1 MNKDY
6 VAAAKD
12 ALVLIII
19 TLVAGLCLGGIYELT
34 KEPIAHQKELA
45 ITESCKAVFPDEE
58 GFTPVASFV
67 LSDAVISETL
77 AAELKQNGITV
88 GNIYTALTADGSLA
102 GYAIEV
108 TSAEGYGG
116 NIRIMCGISADG
128 TLRGISILEIGE
140 TAGLGMRAESVIVP
154 QIHNLNVAEITYTKT
169 GKTSEDEIDAIS
181 GATITTKAFVNMI
194 NAALE
199 VSNEINPV
207 KGDA

>member
-6 VAAAKD
+6 IAAAKD

-45 ITESCKAVFPDEE
+45 VTESCKAVFPDEE
-58 GFTPVASFV
+58 GFTQVASFE
-67 LSDAVISETL
+67 LSDAAVSESLTTSL
-77 AAELKQNGITV
+77 SQSSVTV
-88 GNIYTALTADGSLA
+88 GNIYKALSSDGSIA
-102 GYAIEV
+102 GYAVEV

-116 NIRIMCGISADG
+116 DIRIMCGITSEG
-128 TLRGISILEIGE
+128 VLRGISILEIGE

-154 QIHNLNVAEITYTKT
+154 QIHNLDVSGITYTKT
-169 GKTSEDEIDAIS
+169 GKTSADEIDAIS

-194 NAALE
+194 NAALDVCE
-199 VSNEINPV
+199 EINPV

>member
-19 TLVAGLCLGGIYELT
+19 TLIAGLCLGGVYELT

-45 ITESCKAVFPDEE
+45 VTESCKAVFPDEE
-58 GFTPVASFV
+58 GFTPVTNFV
-67 LSDAVISETL
+67 LSDTTVSEGL
-77 AAELKQNGITV
+77 ALQLKQNGVTV
-88 GNIYTALTADGSLA
+88 GNIYTAMAADGTVA
-102 GYAIEV
+102 GYAIEM

-116 NIRIMCGISADG
+116 DIRIMCGITSEG
-128 TLRGISILEIGE
+128 VLRGISILEIGE

-154 QIHNLNVAEITYTKT
+154 QIHNLAVSEITFTKT
-169 GKTSEDEIDAIS
+169 GKTSTDEIDAIS
-181 GATITTKAFVNMI
+181 GATITTRAFVNMI
-194 NAALE
+194 NGALE
-199 VSNEINPV
+199 VCNEINPV

>member
-19 TLVAGLCLGGIYELT
+19 TLIAGLCLGGVYELT

-45 ITESCKAVFPDEE
+45 VTESCKAVFPDEE
-58 GFTPVASFV
+58 GFTPVTNFV
-67 LSDAVISETL
+67 LSDTTVSVGL
-77 AAELKQNGITV
+77 ALQLKQNGVTV
-88 GNIYTALTADGSLA
+88 GNIYTAMAADGTVA
-102 GYAIEV
+102 GYAVEV

-116 NIRIMCGISADG
+116 DIRIMCGITSEG
-128 TLRGISILEIGE
+128 VLRGISILEIGE

-154 QIHNLNVAEITYTKT
+154 QIHNLDVAEITYTKT
-169 GKTSEDEIDAIS
+169 GKTSTDEIDAIS
-181 GATITTKAFVNMI
+181 GATITTRAFVNMI
-194 NAALE
+194 NGALE
-199 VSNEINPV
+199 VCNEINPV

>member
-19 TLVAGLCLGGIYELT
+19 TLVAGLCLGGVYELT
-34 KEPIAHQKELA
+34 KDPIAYQKELA
-45 ITESCKAVFPDEE
+45 VTESCKAVFPDEE
-58 GFTPVASFV
+58 GFTPVTNFV
-67 LSDAVISETL
+67 LSDATVSEGL
-77 AAELKQNGITV
+77 ALQLKQNGVTV
-88 GNIYTALTADGSLA
+88 GNIYTALAADGSVA
-102 GYAIEV
+102 GYAVEV

-116 NIRIMCGISADG
+116 DIRIMCGISADG

-169 GKTSEDEIDAIS
+169 GKTSADEIDAIS
-181 GATITTKAFVNMI
+181 GATITTRAFVNMI

-199 VSNEINPV
+199 VCNEINPV
-207 KGDA
+207 EGDA

>member
-1 MNKDY
+1 MNNDY

-12 ALVLIII
+12 AFVLIII

-58 GFTPVASFV
+58 GFAPVASFV

-116 NIRIMCGISADG
+116 DIRIMCGISADG
-128 TLRGISILEIGE
+128 VLRGISILEIGE

-207 KGDA
+207 KGDT

>member
-58 GFTPVASFV
+58 GFAPVASFV

-116 NIRIMCGISADG
+116 DIRIMCGISADG

-154 QIHNLNVAEITYTKT
+154 QIHNLNVSEITYTKT

-181 GATITTKAFVNMI
+181 GATITTRAFVNMI

>member
-19 TLVAGLCLGGIYELT
+19 TLVAGLCLGGIYELS

-58 GFTPVASFV
+58 GFAPVASFV
-67 LSDAVISETL
+67 LSDAVISESL

-116 NIRIMCGISADG
+116 DIRIMCGISADG

-181 GATITTKAFVNMI
+181 GATITTRAFVNMI

>member
-6 VAAAKD
+6 IAAAKD

-45 ITESCKAVFPDEE
+45 VTESCKAVFPDEE
-58 GFTPVASFV
+58 GFTRVASFE
-67 LSDAVISETL
+67 LSDAAVSESLTTSL
-77 AAELKQNGITV
+77 SQSGVTD
-88 GNIYTALTADGSLA
+88 GNIYKALSSDGQLA
-102 GYAIEV
+102 GYAVEV

-116 NIRIMCGISADG
+116 DIRIMCGITSEG
-128 TLRGISILEIGE
+128 VLRGISILEIGE

-154 QIHNLNVAEITYTKT
+154 QIHNLDVSEITYTKT
-169 GKTSEDEIDAIS
+169 GKTYEDEIDAIS

-194 NAALE
+194 NAALD
-199 VSNEINPV
+199 VCDEINPV

>member
-19 TLVAGLCLGGIYELT
+19 TLIAGLCLGGVYELT

-45 ITESCKAVFPDEE
+45 VTESCKAVFPDEE
-58 GFTPVASFV
+58 GFTPVTNFV
-67 LSDAVISETL
+67 LSETTVSEGL
-77 AAELKQNGITV
+77 ALQLKQNGVTV
-88 GNIYTALTADGSLA
+88 GNIYTAMATDGTVA
-102 GYAIEV
+102 GYAIEM

-116 NIRIMCGISADG
+116 DIRIMCGITSEG
-128 TLRGISILEIGE
+128 VLRGISILEIGE

-154 QIHNLNVAEITYTKT
+154 QIHNLAVSEITFTKT
-169 GKTSEDEIDAIS
+169 GKTSADEIDAIS
-181 GATITTKAFVNMI
+181 GATITTRAFVNMI
-194 NAALE
+194 NGALE
-199 VSNEINPV
+199 VCNEINPV

>member
-19 TLVAGLCLGGIYELT
+19 TLIAGLALGGIYQLT

-45 ITESCKAVFPDEE
+45 VTESCKAVFPDEE
-58 GFTPVASFV
+58 GFTPVASFA
-67 LSDAVISETL
+67 LSDAVISEGLT
-77 AAELKQNGITV
+77 AQLKQYGVTV
-88 GNIYTALTADGSLA
+88 GNIYTALAADGTVA

-116 NIRIMCGISADG
+116 DIRIMCGISSDG
-128 TLRGISILEIGE
+128 VLRGISILEIGE

-194 NAALE
+194 NAALD
-199 VSNEINPV
+199 VCNEIGIV

>member
-58 GFTPVASFV
+58 GFAPVASFV
-67 LSDAVISETL
+67 LSDAVISESL

-116 NIRIMCGISADG
+116 DIRIMCGISADG

>member
-19 TLVAGLCLGGIYELT
+19 TLIAGLCLGGVYELT

-45 ITESCKAVFPDEE
+45 VTESCKAVFPDEE
-58 GFTPVASFV
+58 GFTPVANFV
-67 LSDAVISETL
+67 LSDTTVSEGL
-77 AAELKQNGITV
+77 ALQLKQNGVTV
-88 GNIYTALTADGSLA
+88 GNIYTAMAADGTVA
-102 GYAIEV
+102 GYAVEV

-116 NIRIMCGISADG
+116 DIRIMCGITSEG
-128 TLRGISILEIGE
+128 VLRGISILEIGE

-154 QIHNLNVAEITYTKT
+154 QIHNLDVAEITYTKT
-169 GKTSEDEIDAIS
+169 GKTSTDEIDAIS
-181 GATITTKAFVNMI
+181 GATITTRAFVNMI
-194 NAALE
+194 NGALQ
-199 VSNEINPV
+199 VCNEINPV

>member
-194 NAALE
+194 NAAFE

>member
-58 GFTPVASFV
+58 GFAPVASIV

-116 NIRIMCGISADG
+116 DIRIMCGISADG

-181 GATITTKAFVNMI
+181 GATITTRAFVNMI

>member
-58 GFTPVASFV
+58 GFAPVASFV

-116 NIRIMCGISADG
+116 DIRIMCGISADG
-128 TLRGISILEIGE
+128 VLRGISILEIGE

>member
-19 TLVAGLCLGGIYELT
+19 TLIAGLCLGGVYELT

-45 ITESCKAVFPDEE
+45 VTESCKAVFPDEE
-58 GFTPVASFV
+58 GFTPVTNFV
-67 LSDAVISETL
+67 LSDTTVSEGL
-77 AAELKQNGITV
+77 ALQLKQNGVTV
-88 GNIYTALTADGSLA
+88 GNIYTAMAADGTVA
-102 GYAIEV
+102 GYAVEV

-116 NIRIMCGISADG
+116 DIRIMCGITSEG
-128 TLRGISILEIGE
+128 VLRGISILEIGE

-154 QIHNLNVAEITYTKT
+154 QIHNLDVAEITYTKT
-169 GKTSEDEIDAIS
+169 GKTSTDEIDAIS
-181 GATITTKAFVNMI
+181 GATITTRAFVNMI
-194 NAALE
+194 NGALQ
-199 VSNEINPV
+199 VCNEINPV

>member
-19 TLVAGLCLGGIYELT
+19 TLIAGLCLGGVYELT

-45 ITESCKAVFPDEE
+45 VTESCKAVFPDED
-58 GFTPVASFV
+58 GFTPVTNFV
-67 LSDAVISETL
+67 LSETTVSEGL
-77 AAELKQNGITV
+77 ALQLKQNGVTV
-88 GNIYTALTADGSLA
+88 GNIYTAMATDGTVA
-102 GYAIEV
+102 GYAIEM

-116 NIRIMCGISADG
+116 DIRIMCGITSEG
-128 TLRGISILEIGE
+128 VLRGISILEIGE

-154 QIHNLNVAEITYTKT
+154 QIHNLAVSEITFTKT
-169 GKTSEDEIDAIS
+169 GKTSTDEIDAIS
-181 GATITTKAFVNMI
+181 GATITTRAFVNMI
-194 NAALE
+194 NGALE
-199 VSNEINPV
+199 VCNEINPV

>member
-19 TLVAGLCLGGIYELT
+19 TLIAGLCLGGVYELT

-45 ITESCKAVFPDEE
+45 VTESCKAVFPDEE
-58 GFTPVASFV
+58 GFTPVTNFV
-67 LSDAVISETL
+67 LSDTTVSEGL
-77 AAELKQNGITV
+77 ALQLKQNGVTV
-88 GNIYTALTADGSLA
+88 GNIYTAMAADGTVA
-102 GYAIEV
+102 GYAIEM

-116 NIRIMCGISADG
+116 DIRIMCGITSEG
-128 TLRGISILEIGE
+128 VLRGISILEIGE

-154 QIHNLNVAEITYTKT
+154 QIHNLDVAEITYTKT
-169 GKTSEDEIDAIS
+169 GKTSTDEIDAIS
-181 GATITTKAFVNMI
+181 GATITTRAFVNMI
-194 NAALE
+194 NGALE
-199 VSNEINPV
+199 VCNEINPV

>member
-19 TLVAGLCLGGIYELT
+19 TLIAGLCLGGVYELT

-45 ITESCKAVFPDEE
+45 VTESCKAVFPDEE
-58 GFTPVASFV
+58 GFTPVTNFV
-67 LSDAVISETL
+67 LSDTTVSEGL
-77 AAELKQNGITV
+77 ALQLKQNGVTV
-88 GNIYTALTADGSLA
+88 GNIYTAMAADGTVA
-102 GYAIEV
+102 GYAVEV

-116 NIRIMCGISADG
+116 DIRIMCGITSEG
-128 TLRGISILEIGE
+128 VLRGISILEIGE

-154 QIHNLNVAEITYTKT
+154 QIHNLDVAEITYTKT
-169 GKTSEDEIDAIS
+169 GKTSTDEIDAIS
-181 GATITTKAFVNMI
+181 GATITTRAFVNMI
-194 NAALE
+194 NGALE
-199 VSNEINPV
+199 VCNEINPV

>member
-58 GFTPVASFV
+58 GFAPVASFV

-116 NIRIMCGISADG
+116 NIRLYMGMTLDG
-128 TLRGISILEIGE
+128 TVKGISILEIHE
-140 TAGLGMRAESVIVP
+140 TPGLGMRASEVLVP
-154 QIHNLNVAEITYTKT
+154 QFRDVSAPEFTVTKK
-169 GKTSEDEIDAIS
+169 GAKSDSEIDAITS
-181 GATITTKAFVNMI
+181 ATITSKAVTRGVNFGMKYFEKT
-194 NAALE
+194 A
-199 VSNEINPV
+199 
-207 KGDA
+207 KGGSES

>member
-19 TLVAGLCLGGIYELT
+19 TLIAGLCLGGVYELT

-45 ITESCKAVFPDEE
+45 VTESCKAVFPDEE
-58 GFTPVASFV
+58 GFTPVTNFV
-67 LSDAVISETL
+67 LSETTVSEGL
-77 AAELKQNGITV
+77 ALQLKQNGVTV
-88 GNIYTALTADGSLA
+88 GNIYTAMAADGTVA
-102 GYAIEV
+102 GYAIEM

-116 NIRIMCGISADG
+116 DIRIMCGITSEG
-128 TLRGISILEIGE
+128 VLRGISILEIGE

-154 QIHNLNVAEITYTKT
+154 QIHNLAVSEITFTKT
-169 GKTSEDEIDAIS
+169 GKTSTDEIDAIS
-181 GATITTKAFVNMI
+181 GATITTRAFVNMI
-194 NAALE
+194 NGALE
-199 VSNEINPV
+199 VCNEINPV

>member
-19 TLVAGLCLGGIYELT
+19 TLVAGLCLGGVYELT
-34 KEPIAHQKELA
+34 KEPIAYQKELA
-45 ITESCKAVFPDEE
+45 VTESCKAVFPDEE
-58 GFTPVASFV
+58 GFASVTNFV
-67 LSDAVISETL
+67 LSDAVVSEGL
-77 AAELKQNGITV
+77 ALQLKQTGVTV
-88 GNIYTALTADGSLA
+88 GNIYTALAADGSVA
-102 GYAIEV
+102 GYAVEV

-116 NIRIMCGISADG
+116 DIRIMCGVSSNG

-154 QIHNLNVAEITYTKT
+154 QIHNLNVSEITYTKT
-169 GKTSEDEIDAIS
+169 GKTSDDEIDAIS

-199 VSNEINPV
+199 VCNEINPV
-207 KGDA
+207 EGDA

>member
-58 GFTPVASFV
+58 GFAPVASFV
-67 LSDAVISETL
+67 LSDAVISESL

-116 NIRIMCGISADG
+116 DIRIMCGISADG

-181 GATITTKAFVNMI
+181 GATITTRAFVNMI

>member
-19 TLVAGLCLGGIYELT
+19 TLIAGLCLGGVYELT

-45 ITESCKAVFPDEE
+45 VTESCKAVFPDEE
-58 GFTPVASFV
+58 GFTPVTNFV
-67 LSDAVISETL
+67 LSDTTVSVGL
-77 AAELKQNGITV
+77 ALQLKQNGVTV
-88 GNIYTALTADGSLA
+88 GNIYTAMAADGTVA
-102 GYAIEV
+102 GYAVEV

-116 NIRIMCGISADG
+116 DIRIMCGITSEG
-128 TLRGISILEIGE
+128 VLRGISILEIGE

-154 QIHNLNVAEITYTKT
+154 QIHNLNVSEITYTKT
-169 GKTSEDEIDAIS
+169 GKTSDDEIDAIS

-199 VSNEINPV
+199 VCNEINPV
-207 KGDA
+207 EGDA

>member
-116 NIRIMCGISADG
+116 DIRIMCGISADG
-128 TLRGISILEIGE
+128 VLRGISILEIGE

-199 VSNEINPV
+199 VSNERNPV

>member
-19 TLVAGLCLGGIYELT
+19 TLIAGLCLGGVYQLT

-45 ITESCKAVFPDEE
+45 VTESCKAVFPDEE
-58 GFTPVASFV
+58 GFTPVTNFV
-67 LSDAVISETL
+67 LSDTTVSEGL
-77 AAELKQNGITV
+77 ALQLKQNGVTV
-88 GNIYTALTADGSLA
+88 GNIYTAMAADGTVA
-102 GYAIEV
+102 GYAVEV

-116 NIRIMCGISADG
+116 DIRIMCGITSEG
-128 TLRGISILEIGE
+128 VLRGISILEIGE

-154 QIHNLNVAEITYTKT
+154 QIHNLDVAEITYTKT
-169 GKTSEDEIDAIS
+169 GKTSTDEIDAIS
-181 GATITTKAFVNMI
+181 GATITTRAFVNMI
-194 NAALE
+194 NGALE
-199 VSNEINPV
+199 VCNEINPV

>member
-58 GFTPVASFV
+58 GFAPVASFV

-116 NIRIMCGISADG
+116 DIRIMCGISADG
-128 TLRGISILEIGE
+128 VLRGISILEIGE

-181 GATITTKAFVNMI
+181 GATITTRAFVNMI

>member
-19 TLVAGLCLGGIYELT
+19 TLIAGLCLGGVYELT

-45 ITESCKAVFPDEE
+45 VTESCKAVFPDED
-58 GFTPVASFV
+58 GFTPVTNFV
-67 LSDAVISETL
+67 LSETTVSEGL
-77 AAELKQNGITV
+77 ALQLKQNGVTV
-88 GNIYTALTADGSLA
+88 GNIYTAMAADGTVA
-102 GYAIEV
+102 GYAIEM

-116 NIRIMCGISADG
+116 DIRIMCGITSEG
-128 TLRGISILEIGE
+128 VLRGISILEIGE

-154 QIHNLNVAEITYTKT
+154 QIHNLAVSEITFTKT
-169 GKTSEDEIDAIS
+169 GKTSTDEIDAIS
-181 GATITTKAFVNMI
+181 GATITTRAFVNMI
-194 NAALE
+194 NGALE
-199 VSNEINPV
+199 VCNEINPV

>member
-1 MNKDY
+1 MNKDF

-19 TLVAGLCLGGIYELT
+19 TLVAGLCLGGVYELT
-34 KEPIAHQKELA
+34 KEPIAYQKELA
-45 ITESCKAVFPDEE
+45 VTESCKAVFPGEE
-58 GFTPVASFV
+58 GFTPVTGFV

-77 AAELKQNGITV
+77 AAQLKQNGVTV

-116 NIRIMCGISADG
+116 DIRIMCGIAADG

-154 QIHNLNVAEITYTKT
+154 QIRNLNVTEITYTKT

-181 GATITTKAFVNMI
+181 GATITTRAFVNMI